1 MDDIKIIKL
10 INGQDL
16 VGRVEEGGRGTVT
29 VIDPLVSELEYD
41 ENNTPLMVLLIW
53 VPLHKKETRVDLQR
67 MHVIAVSDVP
77 KEVERHYRRNIAILK
92 QDGTALKQIVEEMV
106 DEKFD
111 EKFDEIEASGSNNVV
126 RLLH

>member
-16 VGRVEEGGRGTVT
+16 VGRVEEGGRGNVI

-53 VPLHKKETRVDLQR
+53 VPLHKKETRVDLQK

-92 QDGTALKQIVEEMV
+92 QDGAALKQIVEEMV

-111 EKFDEIEASGSNNVV
+111 EKFDEIEASGSNNVI